1 MCGIVRLFIKNPA
14 LESKLGVLVAQ
25 MLSEMTD
32 REDMIVLGQRSIVIE
47 LQTLARA
54 CGKSHVHNL
63 EPEDMVALT
72 MEAAAMA
79 GVPLAGTE

>member
-32 REDMIVLGQRSIVIE
+32 REDMIVLG
-47 LQTLARA
+47 
-54 CGKSHVHNL
+54 
-63 EPEDMVALT
+63 
-72 MEAAAMA
+72 
-79 GVPLAGTE
+79 